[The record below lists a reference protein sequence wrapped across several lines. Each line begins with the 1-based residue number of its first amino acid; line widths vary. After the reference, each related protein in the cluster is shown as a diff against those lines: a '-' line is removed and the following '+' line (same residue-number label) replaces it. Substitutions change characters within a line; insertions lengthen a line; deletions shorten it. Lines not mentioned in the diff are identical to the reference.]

1 MNLQRLADLKW
12 TGNTQP
18 ADMDM
23 EFILF
28 FLICRLDVIQ
38 IAGHGGYTVDV
49 NYNKRENSIV
59 LIISQFFSLY
69 YTLILSCV
77 PVIVTFSFYLK
88 TVMT

>member
-1 MNLQRLADLKW
+1 M
-12 TGNTQP
+12 
-18 ADMDM
+18 
-23 EFILF
+23 
-28 FLICRLDVIQ
+28 DVIQ

-49 NYNKRENSIV
+49 NYNKRKTSIV

-77 PVIVTFSFYLK
+77 PVIVTFPFYLK